1 MGYQT
6 LALGLTLTIPT
17 AGTRNW
23 SQTLYSTT
31 WTKISAHDHTGSGNG
46 AQLGSNAL
54 LNLAVTTGKIN
65 DLAVTTAKIADQN
78 VTTGKLA
85 DLSVTTAKL
94 AALGVTTAKIADL
107 NVTTGKLADAA
118 VTSLKIADAN
128 VITAKIADA
137 NVTTAKIADFNV
149 TAAKIAN
156 LTITGVKIAAQA
168 ITADKL
174 AINLAQIQAGIL
186 TPTGTTQTIDWNTGM
201 IHRLNLGSAAGD
213 VALTFSFPAAGAS
226 YKIFIT
232 QGAVARK
239 IVWPAS
245 VKWPQGQEPTL
256 STANGAIDSV
266 FFYCDG
272 TNYLGTWEL
281 NYS

>member
-137 NVTTAKIADFNV
+137 NVTTAKIADSNV
-149 TAAKIAN
+149 TTAKIAA
-156 LTITGVKIAAQA
+156 LAVTGAKIAAA
-168 ITADKL
+168 TITSDKL
-174 AINLAQIQAGIL
+174 AVNFAQIQAATL
-186 TPTGTTQTIDWNTGM
+186 TPVGTTQTIDWNTGM
-201 IHRLNLGSAAGD
+201 IHKLNLGSATGN
-213 VALTFSFPAAGAS
+213 VTVTLSNPIAGAS
-226 YKIFIT
+226 YRIFVT
-232 QGAVARK
+232 QGATARS
-239 IVWPAS
+239 IVWPAA
-245 VKWPQGQEPTL
+245 VKWPQGQTPIL
-256 STANGAIDSV
+256 STANGATDSLEL
-266 FFYCDG
+266 YYDG
-272 TNYLGTWEL
+272 TSYFAQWQVNF
-281 NYS
+281 S